1 MMHTIDV
8 SQPHPQTF
16 PKIDSAQLDALINKL
31 KDSVPKEERALLVE
45 HLETAHA
52 YFHGAM
58 PAECAFNLELARR
71 AADVLPDKNLR
82 QECVALIDGMLESLA
97 RPGGGGTRSHAH
109 PDQLRNH
116 FELAPGRSAT
126 AAELAA
132 YFTEDRNSHRF
143 GTFYP
148 TRHLV
153 AVVESFELASMARG
167 RLTNAGFPSDQV
179 LAATGEEF
187 AKFLEGQRAKCG
199 VTGAV
204 MSHISRIFDGN
215 AHYVEDRYLEW
226 SHVGDSF
233 LIAFCPSEAVAWRI
247 SAILADL
254 NPLAEYWFNTR
265 FIHSFA

>member
-1 MMHTIDV
+1 MHTIDV
-8 SQPHPQTF
+8 SQPQPQMY
-16 PKIDSAQLDALINKL
+16 PKIDSARLDALINKL
-31 KDSVPKEERALLVE
+31 KESVPKDERALLIE

-58 PAECAFNLELARR
+58 PVECAFNLELARR
-71 AADVLPDKNLR
+71 AADVIQAKELR
-82 QECVALIDGMLESLA
+82 QETLSLIDGMLESLA
-97 RPGGGGTRSHAH
+97 HPGGGGTRSHAR
-109 PDQLRNH
+109 PDRWRNH
-116 FELAPGRSAT
+116 LEIGASRSAT
-126 AAELAA
+126 AAELTA

-153 AVVESFELASMARG
+153 AVVESFELASVARG
-167 RLTNAGFPSDQV
+167 RLTNAGFPGDQV

-187 AKFLEGQRAKCG
+187 AKFLEGQRSKCG